1 MKLRLILFLFFLS
14 TIISLAQTRVS
25 GTITDNTTNDPL
37 FGATIAYDGKGII
50 SDFDGNFVFFTSN
63 KSIEV
68 TFSYVGYEK
77 IVKKLELN
85 GKPIKLEI
93 KLNTILLNEV
103 QVVADVAI
111 DRKTPVAFSTIPVK
125 NINEYVD

>member
-93 KLNTILLNEV
+93 KLNTCLLYTSPSPR
-103 QVVADVAI
+103 D
-111 DRKTPVAFSTIPVK
+111 
-125 NINEYVD
+125 